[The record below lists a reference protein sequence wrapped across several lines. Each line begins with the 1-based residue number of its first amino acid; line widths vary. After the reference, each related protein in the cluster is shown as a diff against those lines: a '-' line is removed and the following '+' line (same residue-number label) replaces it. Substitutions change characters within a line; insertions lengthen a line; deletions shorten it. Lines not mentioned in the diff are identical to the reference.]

1 MKRYKIKEMGGQ
13 ILVNNVIMATTTIS
27 RMKGLMFASQMPD
40 CEGFLI
46 DPCNS
51 IHTFFMKFNL
61 DIAFISKNNE
71 IVHIERN
78 MKPWRAT
85 RIHFK
90 SKKVLEMKAGT
101 MSEKM
106 KVGIKVEIECI
117 N

>member
-1 MKRYKIKEMGGQ
+1 MKMCKIKENNGGV
-13 ILVNNVIMATTTIS
+13 LVENVAIATSTLS
-27 RMKGLMFASQMPD
+27 RMKGLMFAGSMPNCD
-40 CEGFLI
+40 GFLI

-51 IHTFFMKFNL
+51 IHTFFMRFNL

-71 IVHIERN
+71 IVHIEKN

-90 SKKVLEMKAGT
+90 SRKVLEMKAGT
-101 MSEKM
+101 MSEKL
-106 KVGIKVEIECI
+106 KVGTKVEIECI

>member
-1 MKRYKIKEMGGQ
+1 MKTYKILEESGQ
-13 ILVNNVIMATTTIS
+13 VIVDNVIMATSTLS
-27 RMKGLMFASQMPD
+27 RMKGLMFANEMPSCD
-40 CEGFLI
+40 GFLI

-51 IHTFFMKFNL
+51 IHTFFMTFNL

-71 IVHIERN
+71 VVHIERN

-85 RIHFK
+85 KIHFK
-90 SKKVLEMKAGT
+90 SRKVLEMKAGT

-106 KVGIKVEIECI
+106 KVGIKVKIECI